1 MTGPAAVIA
10 AGARPGALAVVGAGP
25 GVGAAVARRFGREG
39 LPAGLVARDRVRLD
53 ALVRGLVAAGVPAA
67 GAVADARR
75 PEELS
80 HALHELDA
88 ALGPP
93 EVLCVSPLPDIDLI
107 KPVLRT
113 SPQDLLASLELGIG
127 AAATAA
133 LQVLPAM
140 RERGRGTLLFT
151 SGGGALTPNPD
162 RAASAVTTTALT
174 IYVRLLHQ
182 ALAPEQIHV
191 AHLVVVGPVGPGL
204 HHEPDTVAELLWQ
217 CHAQR
222 DQPEVVL
229 R

>member
-1 MTGPAAVIA
+1 MTGPDAQP
-10 AGARPGALAVVGAGP
+10 GARPGSLAVVGAGP

-39 LPAGLVARDRVRLD
+39 LPAGLVARNRMRLD
-53 ALVRGLVAAGVPAA
+53 ALVRDLVADGVPAA

-75 PEELS
+75 PEELR
-80 HALHELDA
+80 HALRELDA

-107 KPVLRT
+107 KPVLQT
-113 SPQDLLASLELGIG
+113 PPQELLASLELGVG

-133 LQVLPAM
+133 LHVLPAM

-151 SGGGALTPNPD
+151 SGSGALTPSAD

-174 IYVRLLHQ
+174 TYVRLLHQ

-191 AHLVVVGPVGPGL
+191 TQLVVVGPIGPGL

-222 DQPEVVL
+222 DQPQVVL